1 MIGPPALF
9 VNKQSATALRHGGES
24 TDLSLP
30 IDETHSNLVKFPPR
44 SQHYYRIVQ
53 IMKDSLATQ
62 TPPIY
67 EHTLEERDCLRM
79 LYPGDY
85 KRYKDRNPERV
96 DGTCRWVLD
105 HQLYTEWL
113 RMNQSTLLWI
123 SADPGCGKSV
133 LAKALIDRDLVISD
147 DAPLLYFFFK
157 DDDTDQMSA
166 AKAMAALLHQL
177 FSKPQWAFLIRYAM
191 PDYRSMGLGLVNSFT
206 NLWEVFLLAVSDPRV
221 GPIYCVLDALDECVK
236 KDRSELLSALECA
249 FNKPEKPDLRENV
262 KVLVTSRPYQD
273 IERRFFFLI
282 RLEGE
287 KETKIIK
294 KEIDRVIKHKVPELS
309 QRLRLDQRQQSLLEA
324 KLLSVE
330 HRTYLWLHLVLEN
343 LIQSNNLNRKKFD
356 KIIDDL
362 PRSVEAAYE
371 KILSKGEKT
380 EQDKLMDLLQL
391 VVAATRPLSVTE
403 LNIALPLRLH
413 DPRSHQTFVDEE
425 LEPDDQ
431 FKTTIRNWCGLF
443 LTVVDNLVYLLHQ
456 TAREFLIAKQSDNI
470 NASTGWK
477 NSIQLWKAEILM
489 THKCVAYLMLNE
501 LNDSSTFFEPRELQV
516 RFGFFEYAARSW
528 YHHFREIQTLWNH
541 EGADDL
547 FSAVYKLYD
556 VESRRFQNWSSICN
570 DPPASGQPTI
580 SISQQLMVATDVGHH
595 VSIRAFSQAG
605 WDLEITDGHN
615 KHTPFLRAVSRRD
628 LVTSKTLVELGV
640 NIEARDRNGE
650 TALTILAKDKKRGD
664 MFQWL
669 VDVGANLEAKDL
681 NGKTALQHALETNSE
696 EAIKSLLE
704 AGADKES
711 KDEES
716 RTILSRL
723 AGSNSSQAVR
733 LLLSYGADCDS
744 KDRFGKSPLMWAAG
758 CGSDATDVMELLIS
772 YGSDVN
778 KRDVLGRTPL
788 HWVLTTSGDSS
799 LANFKVLL
807 GHNAQVNIRDSSGS
821 TPLGMTL
828 QTPVLMDRLDIVRL
842 LLAWKADINAKESF
856 GRTALCSVLRC
867 TAFSEAQDQATEE
880 IIREL
885 LSSGAEIDTMDDEGR
900 TPLFWAL
907 EGGLA
912 CVKLAEMLV
921 GFGANRGSRVL
932 QGHPIEYWA
941 ERKSSP
947 AAEIDGVESIAKEIA
962 RIRAENETT
971 TAPLDISPQS
981 NPFGATKQW
990 QIS

>member
-1 MIGPPALF
+1 
-9 VNKQSATALRHGGES
+9 
-24 TDLSLP
+24 
-30 IDETHSNLVKFPPR
+30 
-44 SQHYYRIVQ
+44 
-53 IMKDSLATQ
+53 
-62 TPPIY
+62 
-67 EHTLEERDCLRM
+67 
-79 LYPGDY
+79 
-85 KRYKDRNPERV
+85 
-96 DGTCRWVLD
+96 
-105 HQLYTEWL
+105 
-113 RMNQSTLLWI
+113 MNQSTLLWI

-147 DAPLLYFFFK
+147 DAALLYFFFK

-177 FSKPQWAFLIRYAM
+177 FSKPQWAFLIRHAM
-191 PDYRSMGLGLVNSFT
+191 PDYRSMGQGLVNSFGS
-206 NLWEVFLLAVSDPRV
+206 LWEVFVLAVSDPRA

-236 KDRSELLSALECA
+236 KDRWELLSALECA
-249 FNKPEKPDLRENV
+249 FTKPENSELRENV

-287 KETKIIK
+287 KETKILK
-294 KEIDRVIKHKVPELS
+294 KELDRVIKHKVPELS
-309 QRLRLDQRQQSLLEA
+309 KRLRLDQRQQSLLQA

-343 LIQSNNLNRKKFD
+343 LVQSNNLNRKKFD
-356 KIIDDL
+356 KIINDL

-371 KILSKGEKT
+371 KILSKGEKN
-380 EQDKLMDLLQL
+380 ERDKLMDLLQL

-403 LNIALPLRLH
+403 LNIALPLRLG
-413 DPRSHQTFVDEE
+413 DPRSHHNFVDEE

-456 TAREFLIAKQSDNI
+456 TAREFLIAKQSDNV

-489 THKCVAYLMLNE
+489 THKCVAYLMFNE
-501 LNDSSTFFEPRELQV
+501 LNDPSTAFSEPKELQV
-516 RFGFFEYAARSW
+516 RFGFLEYAARSW
-528 YHHFREIQTLWNH
+528 YHHFREIQALWAL
-541 EGADDL
+541 EGAGNL
-547 FSAVYKLYD
+547 FPAVYKLYD
-556 VESRRFQNWSSICN
+556 VQSRRFQNWSSICN
-570 DPPASGQPTI
+570 DRSSSGQPRI
-580 SISQQLMVATDVGHH
+580 SISQPLMVATDVGHH
-595 VSIRAFSQAG
+595 VSIRALSQAG
-605 WDLEITDGHN
+605 WDLEIPDGQN

-628 LVTSKTLVELGV
+628 LATSKTLAELGV
-640 NIEARDRNGE
+640 NIEAKDRNGE

-669 VDVGANLEAKDL
+669 VDIGANLEAKDL
-681 NGKTALQHALETNSE
+681 NGKTALQHALERNSE

-704 AGADKES
+704 AGADEES

-744 KDRFGKSPLMWAAG
+744 TDRFGQSPLMWAAG
-758 CGSDATDVMELLIS
+758 CGSDATDTMELLIS

-778 KRDVLGRTPL
+778 KRDLLGRTPL
-788 HWVLTTSGDSS
+788 HWVLTTSGDPS
-799 LANFKVLL
+799 LSNFKVLL
-807 GHNAQVNIRDSSGS
+807 EHNAQFNIRDSSGS
-821 TPLGMTL
+821 TPLGVTL
-828 QTPVLMDRLDIVRL
+828 RSSFLMNRLDIVRL
-842 LLAWKADINAKESF
+842 LMAWKADINAKERF
-856 GRTALCSVLRC
+856 GRTALCSVLRG
-867 TAFSEAQDQATEE
+867 TAFSGAQDEATEE

-885 LSSGAEIDTMDDEGR
+885 LSSGAEVDTTDDTGR

-912 CVKLAEMLV
+912 CIRLAEMLLD
-921 GFGANRGSRVL
+921 FGANQGSRVL
-932 QGHPIEYWA
+932 QSHSIEYWA
-941 ERKSSP
+941 ERRSSP
-947 AAEIDGVESIAKEIA
+947 AAEIDGVESVVEEIA
-962 RIRAENETT
+962 RIRVENESTS
-971 TAPLDISPQS
+971 APLDISPQS

-990 QIS
+990 LIS